1 MWNKWIYL
9 YIYIYCILEQHRRSG
24 KDLTC
29 RRTCRILKEA
39 ESSSA
44 RSFWVEPVVS
54 CCLHICNSTGEKFRS
69 WGVVHMARCQL
80 EEFDVPWCTQQICKQ
95 TRVTLFCM
103 RLCAYMLQCYKH
115 CEHFWLVPVAIQ
127 CWMQVHL
134 CEDSRNNSQATSLFN
149 QSRWHSN
156 SVSYVSSRLIDH
168 YVIFQVAVKVIRNF
182 TQDLLRP
189 FKCSVMI
196 GYDRKS
202 SVWVSWICYF
212 ENRWW

>member
-1 MWNKWIYL
+1 MWNKWIYIYIL
-9 YIYIYCILEQHRRSG
+9 YIGAASQERKGLDLPSYLPDPQRSRVIFG
-24 KDLTC
+24 KIFLG
-29 RRTCRILKEA
+29 R
-39 ESSSA
+39 
-44 RSFWVEPVVS
+44 
-54 CCLHICNSTGEKFRS
+54 
-69 WGVVHMARCQL
+69 ARCLMLSPHLQFYRREVQKL
-80 EEFDVPWCTQQICKQ
+80 GSGAYGEVPTWCTQQICKQ

-115 CEHFWLVPVAIQ
+115 CKHFWLVPVAIQ

-196 GYDRKS
+196 GYDWKS